1 MRRKKSSREDGHR
14 ISETSARKNLSKMK
28 TRRTPI
34 LGQQVMV
41 EGLMTFGKQESGLRT
56 LDFECCEDVAAEAF
70 HGDFH
75 VQGMRDG
82 NVYMTEKPKR
92 HKNKPIFRD
101 DNCSLSHGHNGKY
114 YFVFTMDDDR
124 LGELPQ
130 QLVQQAGNIA
140 RKVMRE
146 IFEKEVLG

>member
-1 MRRKKSSREDGHR
+1 
-14 ISETSARKNLSKMK
+14 MK
-28 TRRTPI
+28 TRKSEI
-34 LGQQVMV
+34 LGEQVMV
-41 EGLMTFGKQESGLRT
+41 EGMMAFGKLENGQRT

-70 HGDFH
+70 HGDFR

-82 NVYMTEKPKR
+82 NVYMTEKPRR

-101 DNCSLSHGHNGKY
+101 DNCSLSHGHNGKF

-124 LGELPQ
+124 LGDLPQ

-140 RKVMRE
+140 RKVLKE
-146 IFEKEVLG
+146 IIFKKEVLG